1 MEQKMSAYRVENKAN
16 STEYRELVDTN
27 TSIMNQYFFV
37 IIAMC
42 TFMILRALTFYMY
55 CAKASINI
63 HFTVFTN
70 IINAAMS
77 FFDKNLSGNIINRLS
92 RDLHIVDEMLPHV
105 IFDCVRVSIS
115 TYPKRIL
122 GLIKYLC
129 R

>member
-1 MEQKMSAYRVENKAN
+1 MSAYRVENKAN

-42 TFMILRALTFYMY
+42 TFMIIRALTFYMY

-77 FFDKNLSGNIINRLS
+77 FFDKNMSGNIINRLS

-105 IFDCVRVSIS
+105 IFDCVRV
-115 TYPKRIL
+115 RVLVHIL
-122 GLIKYLC
+122 NAFPANQVLV
-129 R
+129 